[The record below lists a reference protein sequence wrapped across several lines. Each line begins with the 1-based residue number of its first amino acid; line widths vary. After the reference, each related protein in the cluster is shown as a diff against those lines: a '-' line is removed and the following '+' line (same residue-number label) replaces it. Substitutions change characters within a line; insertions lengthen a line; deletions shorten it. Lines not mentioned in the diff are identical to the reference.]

1 MLPCCDCLNFTIY
14 YIVMDKA
21 IFVIADRAHEKS
33 ARDGHW
39 NKIIVY
45 IHEINI
51 LPKRAI
57 VLNVMNDEC
66 VRDKC

>member
-1 MLPCCDCLNFTIY
+1 
-14 YIVMDKA
+14 MDKA